1 MLKVETL
8 KLELCYKKMSV
19 WFRIQ
24 EEMSLEEKHMELFCL
39 VMTETIGG
47 YPFGSAK
54 TYEAQSY
61 I

>member
-1 MLKVETL
+1 
-8 KLELCYKKMSV
+8 MSV